1 MRPTQLLARL
11 PHSHID
17 PNWPPTVE
25 RESRTN
31 FEFYKGQQTTF
42 QRKRIGNG
50 KSASQLRSQQ
60 ATQVDGER
68 HLADV
73 PLQIP
78 SGSSVIWKLGIS
90 VAPLPAP
97 QHRFPDTQGRL
108 LPMS

>member
-68 HLADV
+68 HARMCREWIGGPFAAKV
-73 PLQIP
+73 VT
-78 SGSSVIWKLGIS
+78 SG
-90 VAPLPAP
+90 
-97 QHRFPDTQGRL
+97 H
-108 LPMS
+108 